1 MGTHLLTYDELKV
14 FCEAAF
20 HRFGFNEHDSSVI
33 TDVLL
38 LADLYGIDSHGTNR
52 IVMYHDQ
59 IRSGYIDIGAK
70 PQIVSETPV
79 SAVIDGMS
87 GMGQL
92 VSEFAMKKAIAL
104 AKSSGIGLVTV
115 RNSNHYGIAG
125 YYSLMACNEGLL
137 GISMTNS
144 LAAVVPTF
152 GRVPM
157 LGTNPFAF
165 SFPAVPQ
172 PFHFDASTSV
182 VTVGKAEV
190 SNKLGKALPVGW
202 GINSEGHDELD
213 PSALLKGIYAG
224 IAGLH
229 PLGGGTEEH
238 GGHKGYGF
246 SMVVEILS
254 SILSGGTT
262 SNHVEEVEGKSGVCH
277 FFAAIDP
284 RIFGDPARIQ
294 KKLEIFLEE
303 LRNSQKADC
312 KGRIYTHGEKEAE
325 SYTMRIEE
333 GIPVNEKTVEEMRD
347 LADYLKMDFYR
358 YFPDLKI

>member
-1 MGTHLLTYDELKV
+1 MGNHLLTYDELKL
-14 FCEAAF
+14 FCETAF
-20 HRFGFNEHDSSVI
+20 CRFGFSEKDSSI
-33 TDVLL
+33 ISDILL

-59 IRSGYIDIGAK
+59 IRAGYIDIDAK

-79 SAVIDGMS
+79 SAVIDGMA

-92 VSEFAMKKAIAL
+92 VSVFAMEKAIAL

-125 YYSLMACNEGLL
+125 YYSLMACNRGFI

-152 GRVPM
+152 GRSPM

-165 SFPAVPQ
+165 SFPVDPQ

-190 SNKLGKALPVGW
+190 SSKLGKALPVGW

-213 PSALLKGIYAG
+213 PAELLRGIYAG
-224 IAGLH
+224 VAGLH

-246 SMVVEILS
+246 SMVVEILC
-254 SILSGGTT
+254 SILSGGNT
-262 SNHVEEVEGKSGVCH
+262 SNHVESEEGKSGVCH

-284 RIFGDPARIQ
+284 KIFGDPTALQ
-294 KKLEIFLEE
+294 KKLELFLDE
-303 LRNSQKADC
+303 LRNSQKADG
-312 KGRIYTHGEKEAE
+312 KDRIYTHGEKEAE
-325 SYTMRIEE
+325 SYSRRIDD
-333 GIPVNEKTVEEMRD
+333 GIPVNEKTIGEMLD

-358 YFPDLKI
+358 YFPELKI

>member
-1 MGTHLLTYDELKV
+1 MSINLLTYDNLKI

-20 HRFGFNEHDSSVI
+20 HRFGFNEHDSAVI

-59 IRSGYIDIGAK
+59 IRAGYIDIGAK
-70 PQIVSETPV
+70 PLIVSETPV

-92 VSEFAMKKAIAL
+92 VSKFAMKKAIAL
-104 AKSSGIGLVTV
+104 AKTSGIGLVTV

-125 YYSLMACNEGLL
+125 YYSLMACNEGFL

-190 SNKLGKALPVGW
+190 SGKTGKALPVGW
-202 GINSEGHDELD
+202 GINADGYDELD
-213 PSALLKGIYAG
+213 PSALLRGIYAG
-224 IAGLH
+224 TAGLH

-254 SILSGGTT
+254 SIMSGGTT
-262 SNHVEEVEGKSGVCH
+262 SNHVEKEEGKSGVCH

-284 RIFGDPARIQ
+284 KIFGNPAVIQ
-294 KKLEIFLEE
+294 NKLEIFLEE
-303 LRNSQKADC
+303 LRNSMKADG
-312 KGRIYTHGEKEAE
+312 KDRIYTHGEKEAE
-325 SYTMRIEE
+325 SYTRRIEE
-333 GIPVNEKTVEEMRD
+333 GIPVNEKTVEEMKD

-358 YFPDLKI
+358 YFPELKI

>member
-1 MGTHLLTYDELKV
+1 MSTHFFTYDELKV

-20 HRFGFNEHDSSVI
+20 HRFGFSEQDSAVI

-59 IRSGYIDIGAK
+59 IRAGYIDINAK
-70 PQIVSETPV
+70 PRIVSETPV
-79 SAVIDGMS
+79 SAVVDGMS

-92 VSEFAMKKAIAL
+92 VSEFAMKKAISL

-125 YYSLMACNEGLL
+125 YYSLMACNEGFL

-152 GRVPM
+152 GRAPM

-165 SFPAVPQ
+165 SFPAAPQ

-190 SNKLGKALPVGW
+190 ASKLGKALPVGW
-202 GINSEGHDELD
+202 GINSEGHDELN
-213 PSALLKGIYAG
+213 PAELLKGIYAG
-224 IAGLH
+224 VAGLH

-246 SMVVEILS
+246 SMVVEILC
-254 SILSGGTT
+254 SIMSGGNT
-262 SNHVEEVEGKSGVCH
+262 SNHVESEEGKSGVCH

-284 RIFGDPARIQ
+284 KIFGDPSAIQ
-294 KKLEIFLEE
+294 KNLETFLDE
-303 LRNSQKADC
+303 LRHSPKADG
-312 KGRIYTHGEKEAE
+312 KNRIYTHGEKEAE
-325 SYTMRIEE
+325 AYTRRLAD
-333 GIPVNEKTVEEMRD
+333 GIPVNERTIVEMKD
-347 LADYLKMDFYR
+347 LAGYLKMDFHS
-358 YFPDLKI
+358 YFPDLKK